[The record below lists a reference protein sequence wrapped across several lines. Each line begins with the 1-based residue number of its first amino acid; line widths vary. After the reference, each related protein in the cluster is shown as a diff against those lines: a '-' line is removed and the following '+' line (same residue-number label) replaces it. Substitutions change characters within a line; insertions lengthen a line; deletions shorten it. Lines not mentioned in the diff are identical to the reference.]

1 MDFVIGGLAGAGA
14 TVFTNPI
21 DVVKTRMQLQGE
33 LQPKNQQVVRYKGMF
48 HALYVIGRTDGA
60 LALQKGL
67 APALILGFTMNSVR
81 LGMYHVA
88 EVNGWTKKKGGDVS
102 INKAMFWSSVS
113 GILSG
118 VVANPVSVLK
128 TRIQASAHP
137 SIAVGRQHRYK
148 GETGRLTTSYSSQAY
163 EWPIRG
169 CAAARYDDAT
179 DWRVASERV
188 HTCRVASESARGM
201 LRGVAGVGTRPS
213 MFDGMS
219 KIYYSE
225 GFKGYFAGVNA
236 TCTRLAVGSAAQLTT
251 FSAAKEALAF
261 HGIFESSPFWLAFAA
276 SAISGAVVALAMC
289 PFDVTTVRL
298 YNQGNVNYNLSVC
311 TERKSS

>member
-148 GETGRLTTSYSSQAY
+148 G
-163 EWPIRG
+163 
-169 CAAARYDDAT
+169 
-179 DWRVASERV
+179 
-188 HTCRVASESARGM
+188 
-201 LRGVAGVGTRPS
+201 

-251 FSAAKEALAF
+251 FSAAKEQLIKMGVYHDSPAMLAF
-261 HGIFESSPFWLAFAA
+261 LGSLVSSIF
-276 SAISGAVVALAMC
+276 VVMFETPL
-289 PFDVTTVRL
+289 DVVNTRI
-298 YNQGNVNYNLSVC
+298 YNQGTTETGGQLYTGVFDALTKIYKTEGLHGLYKGLGPLYIRITPHTTLSLVIWDMLNLYMIKDNKGS
-311 TERKSS
+311 